1 MAHFFSNVC
10 HISWRSGTAKLT
22 PFRLQPATQSR
33 PRRSTHCCMA
43 KLVTA
48 RQLRWFGFGFPF
60 DPFLHVSTWPC
71 YSMHLQFKSHLSMFA
86 DTQIVTKEP
95 TEKTG
100 PSTAQALILLYSSTH
115 VFWAL
120 PGLQYC
126 THNLRFGAFQIGF
139 SITIQLKRATPHD
152 IWEPPVEPLRFDCHF
167 GESPQKTAP
176 QPRFLMPW
184 ELCNATVM
192 YSDGNGLS
200 DVRA

>member
-1 MAHFFSNVC
+1 
-10 HISWRSGTAKLT
+10 
-22 PFRLQPATQSR
+22 
-33 PRRSTHCCMA
+33 MA

-152 IWEPPVEPLRFDCHF
+152 ILGTPRGTPTFRLPLWGIPTENCTTAQIFDAVGALQCYCHVQRWKWTKWRAGIRTKPFCGFWNCKNMFVPTNRFHVFEYVSRNIGFMCF
-167 GESPQKTAP
+167 KP
-176 QPRFLMPW
+176 
-184 ELCNATVM
+184 
-192 YSDGNGLS
+192 
-200 DVRA
+200 